1 MHTSFTFSKTYT
13 DSTGVII
20 FQNFFSSLAILWILS
35 TELFIVKS
43 TLLIKIDSPIDSLL
57 KKLIPFLDH
66 VSYHSFINS
75 LVGQRFPK
83 SSWCLA
89 SINISNSSPVGFLG
103 AKLECC
109 FYILLF
115 ITDQNHIYTFSLL
128 FIGSQTKI
136 N

>member
-1 MHTSFTFSKTYT
+1 M
-13 DSTGVII
+13 
-20 FQNFFSSLAILWILS
+20 
-35 TELFIVKS
+35 VKS

-57 KKLIPFLDH
+57 KKVIPFLDQ
-66 VSYHSFINS
+66 VSCHSFINS

-89 SINISNSSPVGFLG
+89 SINIYNSSPVGFLG

-136 N
+136 NLYNLLYVRLRPIIYFTLFK